1 MFIADVNK
9 EMFNV
14 YLRYLN
20 KSKQQSKNSVF
31 GLEFWKT
38 KEIFLPKNRETSLKS
53 KNLKFFKC
61 SKISKLIGGKDK
73 KWY

>member
-1 MFIADVNK
+1 LIYLKKRIYILFIADVNK

-31 GLEFWKT
+31 GLEF
-38 KEIFLPKNRETSLKS
+38 
-53 KNLKFFKC
+53 
-61 SKISKLIGGKDK
+61 
-73 KWY
+73 